1 MVIISSAAHVF
12 TPREEALLAT
22 RTSGQVVGDPGR
34 VLEGLRQLV
43 EQTGAAELM
52 ITTLVHGHADR
63 LRSYELTAAEV
74 ERDER
79 GAA

>member
-1 MVIISSAAHVF
+1 
-12 TPREEALLAT
+12 
-22 RTSGQVVGDPGR
+22 
-34 VLEGLRQLV
+34 
-43 EQTGAAELM
+43 M

-63 LRSYELTAAEV
+63 LRSYELIAAEV